1 MSVTLVLAFI
11 LLLLMLIIGGKK
23 GLGAFVSLWINFILL
38 MGMLILISWGFN
50 MFMVLLIGSSLVLL
64 ITIYSA
70 GADEETTTVALQS
83 SLIVM
88 FILILVI
95 IPVEHLNLVQ
105 GFTVENSE
113 ELEGLSL
120 QIGLDFAQLGIAAA
134 LLATLG
140 AIAEAAVAITSGLSE
155 IMEHHPNME
164 LNNLIRSGY
173 HLGQQIVGTAL
184 NTILFGFMADFLSLG
199 IMFAKLNYGFG
210 DIMNSKL
217 LVSAILSMMYAFLG
231 VIIVLPIT
239 LGLIKIRQIKLQKK
253 KLNH

>member
-1 MSVTLVLAFI
+1 
-11 LLLLMLIIGGKK
+11 
-23 GLGAFVSLWINFILL
+23 
-38 MGMLILISWGFN
+38 
-50 MFMVLLIGSSLVLL
+50 
-64 ITIYSA
+64 
-70 GADEETTTVALQS
+70 
-83 SLIVM
+83 
-88 FILILVI
+88 
-95 IPVEHLNLVQ
+95 
-105 GFTVENSE
+105 
-113 ELEGLSL
+113 
-120 QIGLDFAQLGIAAA
+120 
-134 LLATLG
+134 
-140 AIAEAAVAITSGLSE
+140 
-155 IMEHHPNME
+155 MEHHPNME